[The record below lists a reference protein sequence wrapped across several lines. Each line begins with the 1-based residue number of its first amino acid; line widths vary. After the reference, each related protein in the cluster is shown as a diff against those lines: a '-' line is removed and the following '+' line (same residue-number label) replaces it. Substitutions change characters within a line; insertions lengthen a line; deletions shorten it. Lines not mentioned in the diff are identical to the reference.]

1 VENDM
6 NITRK
11 LSLGILSIC
20 AMFLPGLVRAHPGP
34 SHVHGWQG
42 DWSYLFN
49 EFDYLYAMIA
59 AGIAVFLIA
68 IWRLRSDA

>member
-1 VENDM
+1 M

-20 AMFLPGLVRAHPGP
+20 GMVLPELVQAHPGP

-49 EFDYLYAMIA
+49 EFDYLYTMIA
-59 AGIAVFLIA
+59 AGIVVFLIA
-68 IWRLRSDA
+68 VWGSRSDA